1 MEWENTQWFL
11 PTTMILRSGLNISA
25 ASFPTSIE
33 NSDVWGLSTRIHAA
47 NGCFLVL
54 KFLFSR
60 LFWRHLL
67 PSGGQLDT
75 YTAFVVLIRL
85 DKKLYTREEVARL
98 ATAVANPL
106 SCCKFE
112 WGALCSII
120 QVYNTIDRQ
129 WSLDTGLPLLCDTFM
144 RVWTVGRWQYYQV
157 ADLCSLVISCLCI
170 ISTFCNLKQWPGLD
184 CGRGHPHRDQHLVR
198 RGVKTLFLV
207 PHFILLY
214 VSVWWWD

>member
-54 KFLFSR
+54 KFLLSR
-60 LFWRHLL
+60 PLVFWRHLL

-75 YTAFVVLIRL
+75 VFVVLIRL

-98 ATAVANPL
+98 ATAVTNPL
-106 SCCKFE
+106 SCSTFDR
-112 WGALCSII
+112 GALCLNAII
-120 QVYNTIDRQ
+120 QVYVQ
-129 WSLDTGLPLLCDTFM
+129 
-144 RVWTVGRWQYYQV
+144 
-157 ADLCSLVISCLCI
+157 
-170 ISTFCNLKQWPGLD
+170 
-184 CGRGHPHRDQHLVR
+184 
-198 RGVKTLFLV
+198 
-207 PHFILLY
+207 
-214 VSVWWWD
+214 

>member
-11 PTTMILRSGLNISA
+11 PTTMILRSGLNI
-25 ASFPTSIE
+25 SIE

-54 KFLFSR
+54 KFLFSRPR

-112 WGALCSII
+112 
-120 QVYNTIDRQ
+120 
-129 WSLDTGLPLLCDTFM
+129 
-144 RVWTVGRWQYYQV
+144 
-157 ADLCSLVISCLCI
+157 
-170 ISTFCNLKQWPGLD
+170 
-184 CGRGHPHRDQHLVR
+184 
-198 RGVKTLFLV
+198 
-207 PHFILLY
+207 
-214 VSVWWWD
+214 